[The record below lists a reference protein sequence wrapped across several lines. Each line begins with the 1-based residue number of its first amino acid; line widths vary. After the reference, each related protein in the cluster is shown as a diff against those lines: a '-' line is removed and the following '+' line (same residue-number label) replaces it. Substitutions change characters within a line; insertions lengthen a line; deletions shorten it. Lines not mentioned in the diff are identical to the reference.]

1 MTVIAS
7 SVIVSPFVELAA
19 CSVTV
24 RSQSAAVLTVV
35 PDGAVLMLPVADAL
49 PVNVF
54 GRRRC

>member
-35 PDGAVLMLPVADAL
+35 SDGAVLMLPVADAL

-54 GRRRC
+54 